1 MCVLCAGL
9 CECQYEMSTCV
20 CTMYDVCMYDG
31 MGVYDTCEFVYI
43 LTVVRV
49 CIMPAHVTCVY
60 DTRRACVYL
69 PVLLVVGHQALH
81 VSGPSLGLV
90 LLVLQCSPPGLP
102 LSLLLQQLIVQTLQL
117 HNLLLQHAARRLQS
131 LNVLQA
137 HQSLVLFC
145 FYVTRYAFM

>member
-1 MCVLCAGL
+1 MCDAGCVCAGICICKCNMSIFVCTVLCVFVCHARVYVFR
-9 CECQYEMSTCV
+9 YEVCKTRGYDNLTCV
-20 CTMYDVCMYDG
+20 WVCLP
-31 MGVYDTCEFVYI
+31 I
-43 LTVVRV
+43 L
-49 CIMPAHVTCVY
+49 
-60 DTRRACVYL
+60 
-69 PVLLVVGHQALH
+69 LLVVHQALH
-81 VSGPSLGLV
+81 VSGPPLRLV
-90 LLVLQCSPPGLP
+90 LLVLQGSPPGLP